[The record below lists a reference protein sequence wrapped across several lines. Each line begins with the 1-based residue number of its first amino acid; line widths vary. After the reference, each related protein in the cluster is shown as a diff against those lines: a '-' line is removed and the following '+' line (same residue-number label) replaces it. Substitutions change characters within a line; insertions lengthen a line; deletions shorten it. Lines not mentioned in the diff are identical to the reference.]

1 MAVRRV
7 TTSTFV
13 VALPPDAD
21 RLLADN
27 GVDLVAALREM
38 GVPVR
43 RTPIPKGVPPAEGTK
58 EVLLAI
64 VGVGITVSLIASG
77 ITKILDALGRN
88 KKYLVS
94 QRKLVPVLDREG
106 KLVKGAKGK
115 PVMYWT
121 KETQLLEAKQ
131 TGQALGKT
139 DIEVRPTMIKFS
151 STSGK

>member
-7 TTSTFV
+7 TKSSYI

-27 GVDLVAALREM
+27 GVDLVAALREV

-43 RTPIPKGVPPAEGTK
+43 RTPIPRAVPLAEGTK

-64 VGVGITVSLIASG
+64 VGVGITASLVASG
-77 ITKILDALGRN
+77 IAKILDALGRN

-94 QRKLVPVLDREG
+94 QKKLVPVLDREG
-106 KLVKGAKGK
+106 KLVKDAKGK
-115 PVMYWT
+115 PAMYWT
-121 KETQLLEAKQ
+121 KETRLLEAKQ
-131 TGQALGKT
+131 TGQELGKT